1 VVTGFGILEA
11 QHHVGQGQHADAGRK
26 RRDVVDREDREI
38 QQAHGGVIDG
48 VLLGAKLAVEK
59 QRAGMSAAGIFH
71 ERGDEGLAK
80 RFLGAAGAIAD
91 RDLEILGRGRSRR
104 DQRRQRD
111 RRAETRQ
118 FSNESHAILPRQLK
132 FPASGFVIPK
142 HDGAGIGRFNA
153 CKNVPD

>member
-1 VVTGFGILEA
+1 MTRTHLLTGAGSGIGELLA
-11 QHHVGQGQHADAGRK
+11 
-26 RRDVVDREDREI
+26 RD
-38 QQAHGGVIDG
+38 
-48 VLLGAKLAVEK
+48 LL
-59 QRAGMSAAGIFH
+59 

-132 FPASGFVIPK
+132 FPASGFVVPK